1 MTHPE
6 HPSQFEFHLEPSR
19 EVALNSSLKTRFQ
32 VPGIPTGAAAVVD
45 GTEAVTLEVG
55 VDADVDVGD
64 GAEDVTLDV
73 GVDADTDVG
82 VGDAGCVA
90 VPEGV
95 EAVGVG
101 VAVEPVPV
109 PAPVVKDFTGE
120 ALYQRSW
127 NLYAT

>member
-1 MTHPE
+1 MD
-6 HPSQFEFHLEPSR
+6 
-19 EVALNSSLKTRFQ
+19 VA
-32 VPGIPTGAAAVVD
+32 
-45 GTEAVTLEVG
+45 LEVG

-64 GAEDVTLDV
+64 GAEDVTFEVGVEADVDVGDGAEDVTFEV

-82 VGDAGCVA
+82 VGDTGCVA

-95 EAVGVG
+95 EAVGAG
-101 VAVEPVPV
+101 VAVEPAPV
-109 PAPVVKDFTGE
+109 PEPVVKDFTGE